1 MNSTLLAIWRWL
13 AMVGSWV
20 FLVCRLYQF
29 KSYLHRFFFDR
40 QYRDTPITVYPT
52 VKVLQEWIAKQE
64 WVRDAIDSGWDAV
77 CSPQKVQA
85 VGQTGD
91 HRIGD
96 CFVKGTLVL
105 RDNHEL
111 VPVESLRVGDRIWG
125 LDKWTKVTN
134 TWPKGV
140 LKTWAVVLNNGSAV
154 RLTPD
159 HKVWVAD
166 CEKHD
171 LWAVDSSLP
180 SPRNGL
186 PRGRRSRQCSCPVSE
201 RKIHRITVRELKKGQ
216 VVLQPDRIPFGS
228 EKMDPDRAYIE
239 GLYLA
244 DGWRETSRF
253 SISGKDGKP
262 KEKQK
267 HEVKAICDRLGIAT
281 RWHKR
286 YIVVKD
292 SEWSDRVASMGTH
305 AYSKRALSLNLDEG
319 AALSLLRGIMADS
332 GANTGGWGRTF
343 TTTSRELFVHTRVL
357 LKMAGL
363 TASERYVPDHG
374 GLGSH
379 PVWRLQV
386 RTNRA
391 EREREMRAPKLL
403 RVKAVIRDGQELP
416 CFDFETEDHYVW
428 LPEAD
433 WTTSQCDEFAI
444 YLTAAIEKA
453 LALGQMQEMNIANPR
468 FFTVMWMEKTGRPE
482 GHNVCLLERPQP
494 NGTTK
499 YSYMDYGM
507 PSEPPLDTP
516 GQLAVLIASRY
527 AGWSS
532 TGHGTVESGVL
543 CWSTAHTNL
552 KPDQT
557 GFGDGWNKGVNQ
569 K

>member
-13 AMVGSWV
+13 AMVGSWL
-20 FLVCRLYQF
+20 FLVCRLYQL
-29 KSYLHRFFFDR
+29 KSYLHRFLFDR

-64 WVRDAIDSGWDAV
+64 WVKDAIDSGWDAV

-85 VGQTGD
+85 VGQTND

-125 LDKWTKVTN
+125 WDKWTKITN
-134 TWPKGV
+134 TWEKGT
-140 LKTWAVVLNNGSAV
+140 LKTWAVVLNNGSTM

-166 CEKHD
+166 CERH
-171 LWAVDSSLP
+171 S
-180 SPRNGL
+180 
-186 PRGRRSRQCSCPVSE
+186 GRSEESRACSCPVSE
-201 RKIHRITVRELKKGQ
+201 RKLRRVLVKDLEEDQ
-216 VVLQPDRIPFGS
+216 VVLQPERIPFGAG
-228 EKMDPDRAYIE
+228 KHDPDRAYIE
-239 GLYLA
+239 GLYVA
-244 DGWRETSRF
+244 DGWKDGSRF
-253 SISGKDGKP
+253 CISGKDGHP

-281 RWHKR
+281 RWHER
-286 YIVVKD
+286 YLAVND
-292 SEWSDRVASMGTH
+292 SEWATRLATMGTH
-305 AYSKRALSLNLDEG
+305 APNKHALSLNLDEG
-319 AALSLLRGIMADS
+319 AALNFLRGVMADS
-332 GANTGGWGRTF
+332 GENTGGWGRTF
-343 TTTSRELFVHTRVL
+343 TTTSRVLFVQTRVL

-363 TASERYVPDHG
+363 TASERFVPEHG
-374 GLGSH
+374 GFGSN

-386 RTNRA
+386 RSDRA
-391 EREREMRAPKLL
+391 EREDMKAPKLL
-403 RVKAVIRDGQELP
+403 RVKEVIRDGQELP
-416 CFDFETEDHYVW
+416 CFDFETEDHFVW

-453 LALGQMQEMNIANPR
+453 LAVGQMTEMNIANPR

-557 GFGDGWNKGVNQ
+557 GFGDGWNKGINQ